1 MEANMTEAEHFD
13 ALVLGSGPGG
23 NLLAWHLAP
32 SGQRVAVVE
41 RRYVGG
47 SCPNIACMPSKNE
60 VWGARIAYLVRHAAQ
75 AGTITGPVTTDM
87 AKVRQR
93 KRDMVEQEIAAY
105 LAPFKSSG
113 AELVIGSG
121 NFVAPKTLD
130 VQLNDGGTRRLAGDK
145 VFVDVGSR
153 AAMPSIPAPLARYDK
168 YWREV

>member
-1 MEANMTEAEHFD
+1 MDQAEHSD
-13 ALVLGSGPGG
+13 SEAARAEIYLRGTWRDPANEWSSSSGDTTEVTVPTSP
-23 NLLAWHLAP
+23 ACPARTK
-32 SGQRVAVVE
+32 SGAR
-41 RRYVGG
+41 
-47 SCPNIACMPSKNE
+47 
-60 VWGARIAYLVRHAAQ
+60 RIAYLVRHAAQ